1 MFGKLI
7 LKPLINS
14 PKIFVEKFFV
24 LPVIDTESQIRI
36 DFIFSDSR
44 FEKNAIKRARNVLI
58 LNKKI
63 RFASP
68 EDVIIQKIISGRPRD
83 LEDALTVLIKQRRLN
98 IEYIIKWLN
107 EFEKILNISLLK
119 IFNQLLKECKIK
131 KQSVRKKYV

>member
-24 LPVIDTESQIRI
+24 LPVIVTESQIRI

-68 EDVIIQKIISGRPRD
+68 EDVIIQKIIS
-83 LEDALTVLIKQRRLN
+83 E
-98 IEYIIKWLN
+98 
-107 EFEKILNISLLK
+107 
-119 IFNQLLKECKIK
+119 
-131 KQSVRKKYV
+131 